1 MHTEDEIEYIK
12 SFINKHEHC
21 KVYLGSDS
29 QRVKKKKVK
38 FATVVIIHY
47 IDEHGQGHGAK
58 VFSDIQYEYIT
69 DAKLSRPYN
78 RMMKEVQLITELYES
93 LEEVLIERE
102 FEIHIDVNPEEGT
115 GSNVAYHSA
124 KGMIHSIVGMEP
136 ICKPHSW
143 AASCAADKYSK

>member
-1 MHTEDEIEYIK
+1 MHEKEDIEYIK
-12 SFINKHEHC
+12 RFIQKHDHC
-21 KVYLGSDS
+21 KVYLGVDS

-47 IDEHGQGHGAK
+47 VDEHGQGHGAK
-58 VFSDIQYEYIT
+58 VFTDIEYKSIV

-78 RMMKEVQLITELYES
+78 RMMAEVQLITELYES
-93 LEEVLIERE
+93 LEEVLIDRE
-102 FEIHIDVNPEEGT
+102 FEIHIDVNPIEGT

-124 KGMIHSIVGMEP
+124 KGMIWSIVGMEP